1 MNDTIAAISTAQ
13 GIGAI
18 SIIRVSGDDS
28 INIVNRVFSCDLSMV
43 KSHTIH
49 YGYIIDNGALVD
61 EVLVSVMRAPKTF
74 TKEDVVEI
82 KISELRSNPYQPRQT
97 FDQEKLVE
105 LANSIKEFGVLEPII
120 VTKSIKGYEI
130 VAGERRTKACELVG
144 IETIPAIIKDFS
156 DEEMMQIA
164 LLENI
169 QRENLSAIEEAEAYN
184 NLIKA
189 LNITQEE
196 LAKKIGKSRSY
207 VTNMLGLLTLPESVK
222 YEILHGY
229 ISMGHAKVLSKLQDE
244 ELIKELVEKIKNDHI
259 SVRELESIA
268 NNPNYKRKKAIVRIK
283 EPNPFGYVED
293 ALTDTIGNRVRIKN
307 KKIVIP
313 FNSERDLERI
323 LNVLKIEVK
332 VD

>member
-1 MNDTIAAISTAQ
+1 MENKRKALGKGLEQLFSNESLYVDPIEE
-13 GIGAI
+13 
-18 SIIRVSGDDS
+18 IIE
-28 INIVNRVFSCDLSMV
+28 
-43 KSHTIH
+43 TT
-49 YGYIIDNGALVD
+49 
-61 EVLVSVMRAPKTF
+61 PK
-74 TKEDVVEI
+74 ENVVEI
-82 KISELRSNPYQPRQT
+82 NIKELRSNPYQPRRT

-105 LANSIKEFGVLEPII
+105 LANSIKEYGVLEPII
-120 VTKSIKGYEI
+120 VTKSVKGYEI
-130 VAGERRTKACELVG
+130 VAGERRTKACELIG
-144 IETIPAIIKDFS
+144 KETIPAIVKDFT
-156 DEEMMQIA
+156 DNEMMEIA

-169 QRENLSAIEEAEAYN
+169 QREDLTAIEEAEAYAGI
-184 NLIKA
+184 IKA

-268 NNPNYKRKKAIVRIK
+268 NNPDYKRKKAIVRIK

-323 LNVLKIEVK
+323 LDVLKIEVK

>member
-1 MNDTIAAISTAQ
+1 MQTNKRKALGKGLEQLFSNESLYVNPLETLDEIAENT
-13 GIGAI
+13 
-18 SIIRVSGDDS
+18 
-28 INIVNRVFSCDLSMV
+28 
-43 KSHTIH
+43 
-49 YGYIIDNGALVD
+49 
-61 EVLVSVMRAPKTF
+61 P
-74 TKEDVVEI
+74 KEDIVEI
-82 KISELRSNPYQPRQT
+82 KVSELRSNPYQPRQT

-268 NNPNYKRKKAIVRIK
+268 NNPDYKRKKAIVRIK

-323 LNVLKIEVK
+323 LDVLKIEVK